1 VKGVC
6 YLPAQPHATPSP
18 PFIAYR
24 VALARDVDHRQ
35 LEHLGSVH
43 PVFGALLGG
52 RRAVTLAPK
61 NADAAYEA
69 TLQAIR
75 GTVVSF
81 PLRFTPVR
89 CARGRALP
97 FESIVLNA
105 SEILYLVHD
114 GFFGAERGRQAAIT
128 AVQACGALPVP
139 ALSLAPLRRDT
150 VAAVAERHVDTLIER
165 EPELRSRG
173 QLA

>member
-1 VKGVC
+1 MS
-6 YLPAQPHATPSP
+6 AQPRTTPSP

-24 VALARDVDHRQ
+24 VALARDVDPHQ
-35 LEHLGSVH
+35 PEHLGSVH
-43 PVFGALLGG
+43 PVFGALLAG
-52 RRAVTLAPK
+52 RRTVTLAPK
-61 NADAAYEA
+61 NADAAYQA

-75 GTVVSF
+75 GTEVSF

-97 FESIVLNA
+97 FESVALDA
-105 SEILYLVHD
+105 TEILYLVHD
-114 GFFGAERGRQAAIT
+114 GFFGAERGRQAAIR
-128 AVQACGALPVP
+128 AIQACGALPVP
-139 ALSLAPLRRDT
+139 AVGLSPLRRDT
-150 VAAVAERHVDTLIER
+150 APALAERHVDTLIER

>member
-1 VKGVC
+1 M
-6 YLPAQPHATPSP
+6 PAQPRTPPAS

-24 VALARDVDHRQ
+24 VALARDVNHRQ
-35 LEHLGSVH
+35 LEHFRSVH
-43 PVFGALLGG
+43 PVFGALLAG
-52 RRAVTLAPK
+52 RRTVTLAPK
-61 NADAAYEA
+61 IADAAYQA
-69 TLQAIR
+69 TLRAIR
-75 GTVVSF
+75 GTEVSF

-97 FESIVLNA
+97 FESVSLGP
-105 SEILYLVHD
+105 SEILFLVHN
-114 GFFGAERGRQAAIT
+114 GFFGAERGRQAAIA

-150 VAAVAERHVDTLIER
+150 AAAVAERHVDTLIDR